1 MSNDYPAYHSLIQ
14 KLAGKI
20 ITRVVKNGAPL
31 SSAIKDVI
39 DFADL
44 DRQQIIH
51 LCSILQEYNMPYNGD
66 PMDFFRMSEDMGK
79 NFPNPADGYVV
90 YASSG
95 SMQPVFTAI
104 DQLKEAGFTS
114 KQIVAMNEEL
124 GPIVDTMD
132 QADSASEEDSNED
145 VAPSG
150 EERQKLIASF
160 MSSISSDYAFADEMD
175 AISDEA
181 INELQQALDK
191 VERIEGSTQTTIA
204 PAEEEFALAAS
215 SRIKNLKK
223 AQLEDVAPTEGGEVA
238 AEEPNPENIKGL
250 LDEANAPEGGDEA
263 ATGGGLD
270 LGDTGTDD
278 AGDLGLG
285 DDLGGEEGSVSAKV
299 SPAPSEL
306 KERLSSKPEWSIDN
320 ILSIQQAEKF
330 LEGIRKDMEAV
341 VFNENIILDQ
351 DSVKQYDDIR
361 EMIDGELEKIKEAQK
376 QTKKLEDKEND
387 LEEEFQVNDQ
397 NQEVPT
403 EEMIGP
409 KKEEAPAEEISVKE

>member
-1 MSNDYPAYHSLIQ
+1 
-14 KLAGKI
+14 
-20 ITRVVKNGAPL
+20 
-31 SSAIKDVI
+31 
-39 DFADL
+39 
-44 DRQQIIH
+44 
-51 LCSILQEYNMPYNGD
+51 
-66 PMDFFRMSEDMGK
+66 
-79 NFPNPADGYVV
+79 
-90 YASSG
+90 
-95 SMQPVFTAI
+95 
-104 DQLKEAGFTS
+104 
-114 KQIVAMNEEL
+114 MNEEL

-181 INELQQALDK
+181 INELKQALDK

-223 AQLEDVAPTEGGEVA
+223 AQLEDVAPAEGGEVA

-278 AGDLGLG
+278 AGDLDLG